1 MVRHFDHITVV
12 VRDVEAAKRFF
23 ALLGFEHDRSVV
35 ITGEVFSTYMGV
47 PGIEAEHVTLVLAGA
62 IPRAEVQLLAYR
74 APDPVP
80 NPTIEDL
87 STVGFNHVCFAVDDL
102 ERELGRLQA
111 AGIETRTDVLDFHG
125 RDLLTLIQPSAIS
138 SSTRTHAPNRTCVGC
153 SDGAT
158 PRTR

>member
-1 MVRHFDHITVV
+1 MVGHFDHITLV

-62 IPRAEVQLLAYR
+62 MPRAEVQLLAYR

-102 ERELGRLQA
+102 ERELGRLRA
-111 AGIETRTDVLDFHG
+111 AGIETRTEVLDFHG
-125 RDLLTLIQPSAIS
+125 RKLVFLRGPEGITVELSERYAEHPAAQPPG
-138 SSTRTHAPNRTCVGC
+138 R
-153 SDGAT
+153 
-158 PRTR
+158 